1 MVSIFL
7 RLIGFIGFRAMLLG
21 MFAAALLFSIAF
33 FFATPKFFSLS
44 KLDLLNPA
52 HAANALIGNGRFAGG
67 SPRPVRTWII
77 LRFAAF
83 VSADTA
89 GKVRV
94 SYHGHQIDLRL
105 YYMKEFNSAAAPYLS
120 SFLKGLPLTVVTRWE
135 AFNGAYGAFIVIPSI
150 KRDLGALLVED
161 SLARIGGVQPAP
173 PASTR
178 ERYLGHLTSYGND
191 RSVKY

>member
-7 RLIGFIGFRAMLLG
+7 RLLIGFIGFRAMLLG
-21 MFAAALLFSIAF
+21 MFAAALLFSTAF
-33 FFATPKFFSLS
+33 FFATPKFFSLP

-52 HAANALIGNGRFAGG
+52 HAANALIGNGQFAGG

-83 VSADTA
+83 VSADTD

-105 YYMKEFNSAAAPYLS
+105 YYIKEFDSAAAAYLR

-135 AFNGAYGAFIVIPSI
+135 ALNGAYGAFITIPSI
-150 KRDLGALLVED
+150 KRDMGPLLVEK
-161 SLARIGGVQPAP
+161 SLATIGGLQAAP

-178 ERYLGHLTSYGND
+178 EQYLGHITACMPT
-191 RSVKY
+191 R